1 MNRKILVT
9 GADGFIGSHLSE
21 ALVKKGYKVTAF
33 VYYNAF
39 NSFGWLDNI
48 DKKIKKSL
56 KIFPGDIRDENLVRK
71 AMKGCDVVINL
82 AALIGIPYSYNS
94 PKSYFETNV
103 QGTLNILQSAKDYGI
118 KKIIHTSTSE
128 VYGTAKYIP
137 IDENHSLDGQSP
149 YSASKIAADQ
159 LAISFYKSF
168 DTPVSIIRPFNTYG
182 TRQSARAIIPTII
195 LQMMNGNKQI
205 SLGAVKTT
213 RDFSFIDDTVGAY
226 IAAIKSKNIDGEV
239 INLGSGYETSILD
252 LVKTTNR
259 IMKKNCKIVIDK
271 KRIRPKKSE
280 VRRLLSS
287 NRKALKKLNW
297 KPKYVGRTGLIKGLQ
312 KTIEWFSKKENFSRY
327 KADIYNV

>member
-1 MNRKILVT
+1 MKILVT

-21 ALVKKGYKVTAF
+21 ALTKKGHKVTAF

-48 DKKIKKSL
+48 EKKIKKSL

-71 AMKGCDVVINL
+71 AMKGCDAVINL

-118 KKIIHTSTSE
+118 KKVIHTSTSE

-137 IDENHSLDGQSP
+137 IDENHPLDGQSP
-149 YSASKIAADQ
+149 YSASKIAADH

-182 TRQSARAIIPTII
+182 PRQSARAIIPTII
-195 LQMMNGNKQI
+195 LQMINGNKEI
-205 SLGAVKTT
+205 SLGSVKTT
-213 RDFSFIDDTVGAY
+213 RDFSFIDDTVDAY
-226 IAAIKSKNIDGEV
+226 MAAIKATDVNGEI
-239 INLGSGYETSILD
+239 INLGSGHETSIID
-252 LVKTTNR
+252 LVKIINT
-259 IMKKNCKIVIDK
+259 IVKKNCKIITDK
-271 KRIRPKKSE
+271 KRVRPEKSE
-280 VRRLLSS
+280 VERLLSS
-287 NRKALKKLNW
+287 NSKAFKKLRW
-297 KPKYVGRTGLIKGLQ
+297 KPKYIGRAGLIKGLT
-312 KTIEWFSKKENFSRY
+312 KTIEWFTKKENFSRY
-327 KADIYNV
+327 KSDIYNV

>member
-1 MNRKILVT
+1 MKILVT

-21 ALVKKGYKVTAF
+21 ALVKKGHEVTAF

-48 DKKIKKSL
+48 DEKIKKSL

-71 AMKGCDVVINL
+71 AIKDCDVIINL

-94 PKSYFETNV
+94 PKSYLETNV

-118 KKIIHTSTSE
+118 KKVIHTSTSE

-137 IDENHSLDGQSP
+137 IDENHPLDGQSP
-149 YSASKIAADQ
+149 YSASKIAADH

-182 TRQSARAIIPTII
+182 PRQSARAIIPTII
-195 LQMMNGNKQI
+195 LQMINGNKEI
-205 SLGAVKTT
+205 SLGSVKTT
-213 RDFSFIDDTVGAY
+213 RDFSFIDDTVDAY
-226 IAAIKSKNIDGEV
+226 MAAIKATDVNGEV
-239 INLGSGYETSILD
+239 INLGSGHETSIVD
-252 LVKTTNR
+252 LVKIINT
-259 IMKKNCKIVIDK
+259 IMKKNCKIITDK

-280 VRRLLSS
+280 VERLLSS
-287 NRKALKKLNW
+287 NSKAFKKLRW
-297 KPKYVGRTGLIKGLQ
+297 KPKYIGRTGLIKGLT
-312 KTIEWFSKKENFSRY
+312 KTIEWFKKKENFSRY
-327 KADIYNV
+327 KSDIYNV

>member
-1 MNRKILVT
+1 MKILVT

-21 ALVKKGYKVTAF
+21 ALVKKGHEVTAF

-48 DKKIKKSL
+48 DEKIKKSL

-71 AMKGCDVVINL
+71 AIKDCDVIINL

-94 PKSYFETNV
+94 PKSYLETNA

-118 KKIIHTSTSE
+118 KKVIHTSTSE

-137 IDENHSLDGQSP
+137 IDENHPLDGQSP
-149 YSASKIAADQ
+149 YSASKIAADH

-182 TRQSARAIIPTII
+182 PRQSARAIIPTII
-195 LQMMNGNKQI
+195 LQMINGNKEI
-205 SLGAVKTT
+205 SLGSVKTT
-213 RDFSFIDDTVGAY
+213 RDFSFIDDTVDAY
-226 IAAIKSKNIDGEV
+226 MAAIKATDVNGEV
-239 INLGSGYETSILD
+239 INLGSGHETSIVD
-252 LVKTTNR
+252 LVKIINT
-259 IMKKNCKIVIDK
+259 IMKKNCKIITDK

-280 VRRLLSS
+280 VERLLSS
-287 NRKALKKLNW
+287 NSKAFKKLRW
-297 KPKYVGRTGLIKGLQ
+297 KPKYIGRTGLIKGLT
-312 KTIEWFSKKENFSRY
+312 KTIEWFNKKENFSRY
-327 KADIYNV
+327 KSDIYNV